1 MLQTDNNLLTAAV
14 ETIKARQLPQGGFS
28 AIDNGIF
35 RPDVTAWAAIAIH
48 VSGIKDDTLIKAQQR
63 LTDSQYADGRL
74 TVSENQHSAL
84 WPTPLAILAWLNDPE
99 FEQPRKKAINF
110 LLTTYGTQSSNPPFI
125 KHDGMLKGW
134 SWNEQTHSWIIPT
147 AITLMALRSCGYNK
161 NERVQEGI
169 KLLHDR
175 QLPSGGWNYGNTVVF
190 EQELK
195 PIPECTG
202 HALNALA
209 GYAEYAQV
217 AKSINYLNNQ
227 LASLKSPLS
236 LSWAVLGL
244 GAWGEKPENYKQLL
258 LNCLTYQSRYGSYST
273 DLLSQI
279 LISYHAEQGLLSIF
293 ENMEQK

>member
-1 MLQTDNNLLTAAV
+1 MLQNDNNLLTTAI
-14 ETIKARQLPQGGFS
+14 ETIKTRQLPEGGFS
-28 AIDNGIF
+28 DIDNGIS
-35 RPDVTAWAAIAIH
+35 RPDSTAWAVIAMQT
-48 VSGIKDDTLIKAQQR
+48 SGLIGDILVKAQQK
-63 LTDSQYADGRL
+63 LTTYQHTDGR
-74 TVSENQHSAL
+74 VPISENQPSAL
-84 WPTPLAILAWLNDPE
+84 WPTPLAVLAWLNDPK
-99 FEQPRKKAINF
+99 FELPRKKAINF
-110 LLTTYGTQSSNPPFI
+110 LLNTYGKQNLNPPFI

-147 AITLMALRSCGYNK
+147 AIAVMALRSCGYN
-161 NERVQEGI
+161 NHERVQEAI
-169 KLLHDR
+169 KLLLDR

-217 AKSINYLNNQ
+217 AKSIDYLNNQ
-227 LASLKSPLS
+227 LANLKSPLS

-244 GAWGEKPENYKQLL
+244 RAWEKKPENYKKLL
-258 LNCLTYQSRYGSYST
+258 LNCLAYQSRYGRYST
-273 DLLSQI
+273 VFLSQI

-293 ENMEQK
+293 KNMEQK